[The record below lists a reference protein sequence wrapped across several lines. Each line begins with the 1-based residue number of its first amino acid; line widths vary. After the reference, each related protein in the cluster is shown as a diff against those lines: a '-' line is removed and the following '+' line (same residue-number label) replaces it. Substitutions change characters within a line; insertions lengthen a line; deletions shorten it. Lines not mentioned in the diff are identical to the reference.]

1 MKIKVYEKVL
11 VCPICAEKL
20 EVLPERAVCIKG
32 HSFDRSRKGYY
43 NLLSGRGG
51 GVHGDNRDMVMAR
64 RAFLSYGYYE
74 PLSSLVSSLALEYTA
89 KGGRLIDL
97 GCGEGYYTSKIEQAL
112 YERDGESA
120 VWAYDISK
128 DAVSEV
134 YKKNKR
140 IHLAVFGSYHMPVA
154 DSSVDTAVNMFSP
167 LAIEE
172 TLRVLKDGGV
182 FIMAIPA
189 EEHLFELKCALYDTP
204 YKNTP
209 SDTDIDGL
217 ELLRDIPLKYE
228 MTLDTKEK
236 IMSLFMMTP
245 YAYRTKPESSA
256 RLLSMDFLRCTA
268 HFRIFVY
275 KKY

>member
-1 MKIKVYEKVL
+1 METKVYEKVF
-11 VCPICAEKL
+11 VCPICASKL
-20 EVLPERAVCIKG
+20 EHFPARVACERG
-32 HSFDRSRKGYY
+32 HSFDRSRHGYY
-43 NLLSGRGG
+43 NLLVGRGG
-51 GVHGDNRDMVMAR
+51 AHGDNKDMVLAR
-64 RAFLSYGYYE
+64 REFLTYGYYS
-74 PLSSLVSSLALEYTA
+74 PLSTLVSELVVKYTK
-89 KGGRLIDL
+89 KGGAVIDL
-97 GCGEGYYTSKIEQAL
+97 GCGEGYYTSAIEDSL
-112 YERDGESA
+112 YNRDGESS
-120 VWAYDISK
+120 VYAYDISK
-128 DAVSEV
+128 EAVSEV

-154 DSSVDTAVNMFSP
+154 DSSVNTAVNMFSP
-167 LAIEE
+167 LAKEE
-172 TLRVLKDGGV
+172 TLRVLSDGGI

-245 YAYRTKPESSA
+245 YAYRTKPESRA

>member
-1 MKIKVYEKVL
+1 METRVYEKVF
-11 VCPICAEKL
+11 VCPVCSGKL
-20 EVLPERAVCIKG
+20 ATFPQRIACDRG

-51 GVHGDNRDMVMAR
+51 GVHGDNKDMVMAR

-74 PLSSLVSSLALEYTA
+74 PLSSLVSSLVLKYTGR
-89 KGGRLIDL
+89 GGRVIDL
-97 GCGEGYYTSKIEQAL
+97 GCGEGYYTSNIEESL
-112 YERDGESA
+112 YGRDGESA
-120 VWAYDISK
+120 VFAYDISK
-128 DAVSEV
+128 EAVSEV

-154 DSSVDTAVNMFSP
+154 DASLDTAVNMFSP

-172 TLRVLKDGGV
+172 TLRVLKTGGI

-189 EEHLFELKCALYDTP
+189 EEHLYELKCALYDTP
-204 YKNTP
+204 YMNTP
-209 SDTDIDGL
+209 SDSAIDGF
-217 ELLRDIPLKYE
+217 ELIEDIPLKYE
-228 MTLDTKEK
+228 MDLDAKDK
-236 IMSLFMMTP
+236 ISSLFMMTP
-245 YAYRTKPESSA
+245 YAYRTKPESSS

-268 HFRIFVY
+268 HFRVFVY